1 MRLKSVF
8 QEKIYKDYSAGK
20 KYTETKL
27 YRYSIQYNPISAIH
41 TWIVRQKKNR
51 RGPAGDTGQYTM
63 GVGTTAGLPVNTV
76 NGSLP

>member
-1 MRLKSVF
+1 MRLRPAF

-41 TWIVRQKKNR
+41 TWIVRQKKIEGAPR
-51 RGPAGDTGQYTM
+51 EMQDSIPWEWVQPLDYPSIQ
-63 GVGTTAGLPVNTV
+63 
-76 NGSLP
+76 